1 MNSSPTSCRLSDQLF
16 KMEKVEA
23 FLMDEVE
30 AFLFV
35 FFFFAVDEVM
45 CVKHPAWSCLLRADL
60 AKWVLV

>member
-1 MNSSPTSCRLSDQLF
+1 
-16 KMEKVEA
+16 MEKVEA

-30 AFLFV
+30 AFLFF

-45 CVKHPAWSCLLRADL
+45 GVKRPAWSCLLRADL